1 MQLPTSR
8 DVLQYKQQHPPTKPA
23 PKIDH
28 QHPPNPVLKIDLRTP
43 LTNPDLNIEHQTT
56 ANQNTYPANEKLGRF
71 MYKMGISCHTREGV
85 PEFLTLLERRVSDFF
100 QSNST
105 DEPVLTR
112 LRHREL
118 LSKCVVALQ
127 NYLDN
132 EKDIVLASEELR
144 ASVNYLGAIM
154 GKISVEQI
162 LDVIFSDFCIGK

>member
-1 MQLPTSR
+1 
-8 DVLQYKQQHPPTKPA
+8 
-23 PKIDH
+23 
-28 QHPPNPVLKIDLRTP
+28 
-43 LTNPDLNIEHQTT
+43 
-56 ANQNTYPANEKLGRF
+56 